1 MFQANEQART
11 MWRDS
16 LEKINHYKRNTALG
30 RDRMLSG
37 MLQTVEMSYQNG
49 FKTKYGN
56 LFYR

>member
-37 MLQTVEMSYQNG
+37 KLQTVKMSCQNG
-49 FKTKYGN
+49 FKTKYEN
-56 LFYR
+56 